1 MARELPE
8 QGPEEAAEAEMAVAE
23 IAAAEIAGMNDRVC
37 PPL

>member
-1 MARELPE
+1 MARELAE
-8 QGPEEAAEAEMAVAE
+8 QGPEEAAEAEMAAAE